1 MEDLF
6 GSLKWHCGHITKRLR
21 GDLQLTQAQLAKL
34 SGIPLSA
41 LQRLE
46 DSGDGSLAVL
56 DSVSAQLKT
65 STPAIL
71 EYVRLINV
79 RMSQHET

>member
-1 MEDLF
+1 MESLF
-6 GSLKWHCGHITKRLR
+6 GSLTWHCGHITRRLR
-21 GDLQLTQAQLAKL
+21 GDLQLTQAQLARS

-46 DSGDGSLAVL
+46 DSGDGSLSVL
-56 DSVSAQLKT
+56 DSVSAQLRT

-79 RMSQHET
+79 RMSQHEN